1 MSILSELQ
9 IVNDDVRTIVLIMT
23 AIFGMI
29 SWSITHLIKLNTLL
43 VSIDVRL
50 KRVEEVLD
58 NQMKGL

>member
-23 AIFGMI
+23 AIFGMV